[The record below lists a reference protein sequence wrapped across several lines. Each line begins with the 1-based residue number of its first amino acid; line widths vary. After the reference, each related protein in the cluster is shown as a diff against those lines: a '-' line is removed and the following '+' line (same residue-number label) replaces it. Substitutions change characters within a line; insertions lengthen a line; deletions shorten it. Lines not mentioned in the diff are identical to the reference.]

1 MPRKRRQGRVSPIFL
16 PTLGAGQLFT
26 PCPTGGGP
34 VFAGADTKTDVEN
47 GLKTARR
54 RRLVNNPQG
63 GMGRSALGDLKFVG
77 RPLGLRFGQG
87 QDKRVALLVFLHFY
101 PAFEMLSQFR
111 DAFQIGFLDDDF
123 YGVFGA
129 PELAPDHARLEP
141 QHEIRIA
148 ADHARFREGVRP
160 GKSGN
165 DAEYGAVFTDIG
177 HDGFLPEN
185 VSVGEGAVIGLG
197 IPEFFERRHVDEIVL
212 RRIEARTPPWR
223 MSALAA

>member
-34 VFAGADTKTDVEN
+34 VFAGADAKTDAEN
-47 GLKTARR
+47 GLKIARR

-77 RPLGLRFGQG
+77 RPLGLRLRQG

-148 ADHARFREGVRP
+148 A

-177 HDGFLPEN
+177 HDGFLSEN

-212 RRIEARTPPWR
+212 RRIESPDAAMADVGLGGVKAHVRTKK
-223 MSALAA
+223 S